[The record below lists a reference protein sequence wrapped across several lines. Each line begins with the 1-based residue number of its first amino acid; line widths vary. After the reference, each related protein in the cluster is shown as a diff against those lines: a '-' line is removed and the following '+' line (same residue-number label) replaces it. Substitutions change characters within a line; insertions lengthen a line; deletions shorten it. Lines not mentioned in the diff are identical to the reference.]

1 MEKYVGG
8 TMDKVLVAKLTK
20 NDKEVDT
27 SFLNEE
33 VSEKARNFHKSFP
46 QYEETPLVE
55 LKNLSEEIGLK
66 GFYVKDESYRFGL
79 NAFKVLGGSYAIGN
93 YIAERLGMDLKDLPY
108 EKMISPEIKE
118 KLGEITFSTATDGNH
133 GRGVAWTA
141 NQLKQKSKVFMPK
154 GSASERLENI
164 RKENADADI
173 YEYNYDDCVR
183 LADKYAHEHNGILVQ
198 DTSWEGYE
206 DIPRWIMQ
214 GYMTMASE
222 AYEQLKQQGKEVT
235 HIFLQ
240 AGVGSLASAVTGF
253 FANVMK
259 DNLPTIT
266 IVEPQKAACLYKT
279 ATYDDGQLHPV
290 TGDMDSIMAGL
301 NCGEPVTV
309 GWPILSKYAKLFLS
323 VDDLYA
329 AHGMRLLASP
339 LKDDKRIISGESG
352 AVTPGLVHKLMTDPE
367 LKDVKEEIGL
377 DENSVVL
384 CFSTEGDTD
393 KDNYRKV
400 VWDGK
405 YPSFE

>member
-1 MEKYVGG
+1 
-8 TMDKVLVAKLTK
+8 MDKVLITSL
-20 NDKEVDT
+20 KEQNKDVDT

-33 VSEKARNFHKSFP
+33 VSKKARNFHKSFP
-46 QYEETPLVE
+46 QYKETPLVE

-66 GFYVKDESYRFGL
+66 NFFVKDESYRFGL
-79 NAFKVLGGSYAIGN
+79 NAFKVLGGSFAIGN
-93 YIAERLGMDLKDLPY
+93 YIAERLNMNLSDLPY
-108 EKMISPEIKE
+108 EKMISDEIRE
-118 KLGEITFSTATDGNH
+118 QLGEITFATATDGNH

-154 GSASERLENI
+154 GSAAERLENI

-173 YEYNYDDCVR
+173 YEYNYDECVR
-183 LADKYAHEHNGILVQ
+183 LADKYANEHNGILVQ
-198 DTSWEGYE
+198 DTSWDGYE

-222 AYEQLKQQGKEVT
+222 AFEQLKAQGKEPT

-279 ATYDDGQLHPV
+279 ASADDGKLHPV

-309 GWPILSKYAKLFLS
+309 GWPILSAFAKYFVS

-339 LKDDKRIISGESG
+339 RKDDKRIVSGESG
-352 AVTPGLVHKLMTDPE
+352 AVTPGFVHKLMTDE
-367 LKDVKEEIGL
+367 RLKDIKEKIGL

-393 KDNYRKV
+393 KKNYQDV

>member
-1 MEKYVGG
+1 
-8 TMDKVLVAKLTK
+8 MDTIKITSLKSQQK
-20 NDKEVDT
+20 DVDT

-33 VSEKARNFHKSFP
+33 VAKKASNFHKSFP
-46 QYEETPLVE
+46 QYKETPLAE
-55 LKNLSEEIGLK
+55 LKNLAGELGLNDL
-66 GFYVKDESYRFGL
+66 FVKDESYRFGL

-93 YIAERLGMDLKDLPY
+93 YIAERLGKDIAELPY
-108 EKMISPEIKE
+108 EKMISDEVRNE
-118 KLGEITFSTATDGNH
+118 LGEVMFASATDGNH

-141 NQLKQKSKVFMPK
+141 NQLKQKCRIYMPK
-154 GSASERLENI
+154 GSAQERLENI
-164 RKENADADI
+164 RKEGADADI

-183 LADKYAHEHNGILVQ
+183 LADKYANENNGILVQ
-198 DTSWEGYE
+198 DTSWDGYE

-214 GYMTMASE
+214 GYMTMAYE
-222 AYEQLKQQGKEVT
+222 AYNQLKELGKTPT

-240 AGVGSLASAVTGF
+240 AGVGSFASAVTGF

-259 DNLPTIT
+259 DNMPVIT
-266 IVEPQKAACLYKT
+266 IVEPSKAACLYQT
-279 ATYDDGQLHPV
+279 AEADDGKLHPV

-309 GWPILSKYAKLFLS
+309 GWPILQAYANYFLS

-329 AHGMRLLASP
+329 AHGMRLLGNSLA
-339 LKDDKRIISGESG
+339 DDPKVVSGESG
-352 AVTPGLVHKLMTDPE
+352 AVTAGVVSKLMTDE
-367 LKDVKEEIGL
+367 RLKDVKETIGL

-393 KDNYRKV
+393 KENYRKT

-405 YPSFE
+405 DPSYE